1 MSVGVNDVR
10 LCEMLPINLWYEEQR
25 LCTRGAGPLD
35 APVQFA
41 IHREVDFLTTVG
53 TPGFDLDHQVLFT

>member
-10 LCEMLPINLWYEEQR
+10 LCEMLPINLRYEEQR
-25 LCTRGAGPLD
+25 MHTSGTGLLD

-41 IHREVDFLTTVG
+41 IHPEVDFLTTVG
-53 TPGFDLDHQVLFT
+53 TRGFDLDPQVLFT